1 MVKTAMAG
9 ANRGSVTEEST
20 DTSQMPSTIAPIV
33 VTPENTPL
41 QITTKKLNGKNFLQW
56 SRAILMAIRGQ
67 GKLGY
72 LNNTISKPEKRNSSS
87 TTWFA
92 NNNIVMSWLV
102 NSMSDDIQNNYLCYL
117 IAKKI

>member
-1 MVKTAMAG
+1 MVKTVMVG
-9 ANRGSVTEEST
+9 VSRDSIIEESM
-20 DTSQMPSTIAPIV
+20 DTSQTPSTIAPII
-33 VTPENTPL
+33 VTLENTPL
-41 QITTKKLNGKNFLQW
+41 HITTKKLNGKNFLQW